1 MKGPRS
7 SKPAAIRRRG
17 SGARQ
22 LARAVVS
29 ADLNGKAGTIAPT
42 ESGAMAVRIEGR
54 GGAAAAGL
62 GGDGRRLHRQ
72 GAADRRQRLPLILD
86 TDDAMRL
93 TEVRD
98 FLAGQ
103 NWFDLVQHRLNTPY
117 GGLIHWS
124 RLIDLPEAVV
134 VGLLRL
140 PFGAWATRS
149 RPMSGRCCC
158 SCRCS
163 G

>member
-1 MKGPRS
+1 MAESTRMK
-7 SKPAAIRRRG
+7 AAPLAIAWLATC
-17 SGARQ
+17 GAFVGQ
-22 LARAVVS
+22 ALA
-29 ADLNGKAGTIAPT
+29 KAQTT
-42 ESGAMAVRIEGR
+42 
-54 GGAAAAGL
+54 
-62 GGDGRRLHRQ
+62 
-72 GAADRRQRLPLILD
+72 PLILD
-86 TDDAMRL
+86 TDDAIRL

-124 RLIDLPEAVV
+124 RLVDLPEALV

-140 PFGAWATRS
+140 PFHETGDTIASYAWPLLLLLPLLWLSARLAM
-149 RPMSGRCCC
+149 RLG
-158 SCRCS
+158 